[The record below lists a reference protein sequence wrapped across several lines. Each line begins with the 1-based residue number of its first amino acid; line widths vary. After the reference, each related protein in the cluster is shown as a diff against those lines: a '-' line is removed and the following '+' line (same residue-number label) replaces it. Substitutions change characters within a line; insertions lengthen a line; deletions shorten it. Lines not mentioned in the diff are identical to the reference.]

1 MFFELKLAVVR
12 IKEHGHNISRIQVS
26 FAVVFNKLLL
36 SNIQV
41 SYKVSRSRLVTAS
54 LEIRK

>member
-1 MFFELKLAVVR
+1 MFFEPKLAVVR
-12 IKEHGHNISRIQVS
+12 IKEYSYNISRIQVS
-26 FAVVFNKLLL
+26 FTVVFDKLLL

-41 SYKVSRSRLVTAS
+41 SYKVSRSRLVIAS